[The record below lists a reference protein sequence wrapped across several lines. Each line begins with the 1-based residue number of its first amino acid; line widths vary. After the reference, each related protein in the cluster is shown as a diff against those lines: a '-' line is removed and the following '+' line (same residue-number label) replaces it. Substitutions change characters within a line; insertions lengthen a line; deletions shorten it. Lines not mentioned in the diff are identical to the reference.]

1 MTAPPPIVI
10 TGMGLVSPAGV
21 GTEALATALAKSETF
36 TRALEDAKVSDLPV
50 RAGARARGFE
60 PRDFMSRSESRR
72 LDASGQFLIAAC
84 EQAAIESAVLGGR
97 WPLDRVGLF
106 EASSLG
112 GITDALDAH
121 AAFVARRYRAVSP
134 GTLCR
139 AMTGAGGAAFSI
151 RRGIRGPVM
160 ALSCGSVSSAAA
172 LSVAVSQIES
182 GLIDA
187 AFVVGTE
194 APISAPVLALF
205 ARAGLLSRGADA
217 ARACRPFD
225 ADRDGTVLA
234 EGAAA
239 IVIERATAAGHALAE
254 LAAVAMT
261 SDASD
266 MLAPAADASGQVR
279 AIQGAM
285 LRARV
290 SAGEIDFV
298 SAHGTGTRHNDR
310 LESRALEIVFGDR
323 ARSVP
328 ISSSKAM
335 LGHCLGASTT
345 QEVVKTVLCMQRDL
359 IPPTLNLERADSEC
373 SLDYVPAR
381 ARHRRIDVALVDNA
395 SFGGRN
401 SSVVLRRAPGG
412 WGG

>member
-1 MTAPPPIVI
+1 MTSREPIVI
-10 TGMGLVSPAGV
+10 TGIGIVSPAGV
-21 GTEALATALAKSETF
+21 GTESLASALAKAQTF
-36 TRALEDAKVSDLPV
+36 TQTLEEPELSDLPV
-50 RAGARARGFE
+50 RIAARARGFE
-60 PRDFMSRSESRR
+60 PCDFMRRAEARR
-72 LDASGQFLIAAC
+72 LDRSAQLLVAAC
-84 EQAAIESAVLGGR
+84 EQAAEQSRVLGGR
-97 WPLDRVGLF
+97 WPRDRLGLF

-112 GITDALDAH
+112 GISDALDAH
-121 AAFVARRYRAVSP
+121 AAFIAKRYRAVRP

-139 AMTGAGGAAFSI
+139 AMAGTGGAAFSI
-151 RRGIRGPVM
+151 RSGIRGPVM

-205 ARAGLLSRGADA
+205 ARAGLLSRATDA

-225 ADRDGTVLA
+225 ADRDGIVLA

-239 IVIERATAAGHALAE
+239 IVIERASARATARAE

-266 MLAPAADASGQVR
+266 LVAPAPDASAQVR
-279 AIQGAM
+279 AIRVAM
-285 LRARV
+285 RRAQV
-290 SAGEIDFV
+290 TASEIDFV
-298 SAHGTGTRHNDR
+298 SAHGTGTRHNDPI
-310 LESRALEIVFGDR
+310 ESRALEAALGAR

-328 ISSSKAM
+328 VSSSKAM
-335 LGHCLGASTT
+335 LGHCLGASTI
-345 QEVVKTVLCMQRDL
+345 QEVVKTVLCMERDL
-359 IPPTLNLERADSEC
+359 IPPTLNLEHPDADC
-373 SLDYVPAR
+373 ALDYVPGR
-381 ARHRRIDVALVDNA
+381 LRRGRIDVALVDNA

-401 SSVVLRRAPGG
+401 SSVVLRSARA
-412 WGG
+412 